1 MDGDPGGVN
10 HPNNR
15 KSPYMTFN
23 LDNYEPVA
31 PRLAR
36 WLEAA
41 EDPRVITT
49 LHAYAPGEWCI
60 FRAELYAGDTLL
72 ATGYAEEHHTDRGVN
87 STSHM
92 ENCETSAIG
101 RALANYG
108 YAGSDPSKRPS
119 REEMTKV
126 QRMTPS
132 DAPEG
137 TQRPQASPNKPA
149 SDAQLGL
156 IRTLSKKLG
165 FEAHFPPNF
174 TSYDASQVIQEL
186 KGNVIP
192 LAIRAESFEDPF

>member
-1 MDGDPGGVN
+1 
-10 HPNNR
+10 
-15 KSPYMTFN
+15 MTFN

-36 WLEAA
+36 WLETVVKSSVT
-41 EDPRVITT
+41 PRVITT

-60 FRAELYAGDTLL
+60 FKAELWEGDTLIS
-72 ATGYAEEHHTDRGVN
+72 TGYAEEHHTDRGVN

-101 RALANYG
+101 RALANCG

-132 DAPEG
+132 DSPES
-137 TQRPQASPNKPA
+137 TQRPQASPNKAA

>member
-1 MDGDPGGVN
+1 
-10 HPNNR
+10 
-15 KSPYMTFN
+15 MTFN

-31 PRLAR
+31 IRLDRWIADTAKCNLNPRI
-36 WLEAA
+36 
-41 EDPRVITT
+41 ITT
-49 LHAYAPGEWCI
+49 LIAYSAGEWCI
-60 FRAELYAGDTLL
+60 FKAELYEDDRLT
-72 ATGYAEEHHTDRGVN
+72 ATGHAEEHHTDRGVN

-101 RALANYG
+101 RALANCG

-137 TQRPQASPNKPA
+137 TQRPQASPNKAA
-149 SDAQLGL
+149 SDAQIGL
-156 IRTLSKKLG
+156 IRTLAKKLG

-174 TSYDASQVIQEL
+174 TSFDASQVIQEL

-192 LAIRAESFEDPF
+192 LAIRAESQEDPF

>member
-1 MDGDPGGVN
+1 
-10 HPNNR
+10 
-15 KSPYMTFN
+15 MTFN

-49 LHAYAPGEWCI
+49 LIAYEPGKWCI
-60 FRAELYAGDTLL
+60 FKTDLYEGEKLIS
-72 ATGYAEEHHTDRGVN
+72 TGHGYEEHTEKGVN
-87 STSHM
+87 STSFM
-92 ENCETSAIG
+92 ENCETSSTG
-101 RALANYG
+101 RALSNFG
-108 YAGSDPSKRPS
+108 MAGSDPSRRPS
-119 REEMTKV
+119 RE
-126 QRMTPS
+126 
-132 DAPEG
+132 A

-192 LAIRAESFEDPF
+192 LAIRAESHEDPF

>member
-1 MDGDPGGVN
+1 
-10 HPNNR
+10 
-15 KSPYMTFN
+15 
-23 LDNYEPVA
+23 
-31 PRLAR
+31 
-36 WLEAA
+36 
-41 EDPRVITT
+41 
-49 LHAYAPGEWCI
+49 
-60 FRAELYAGDTLL
+60 
-72 ATGYAEEHHTDRGVN
+72 
-87 STSHM
+87 M

-137 TQRPQASPNKPA
+137 TQRPQASPNKQA

>member
-1 MDGDPGGVN
+1 
-10 HPNNR
+10 
-15 KSPYMTFN
+15 MTFN

-36 WLEAA
+36 WLQANF
-41 EDPRVITT
+41 DTQVITT
-49 LHAYAPGEWCI
+49 LVAYSAGEWCI
-60 FRAELYAGDTLL
+60 FKAELYIGGKVV
-72 ATGYAEEHHTDRGVN
+72 ATGWAEEHQTERGVN

-101 RALANYG
+101 RALANAG

-174 TSYDASQVIQEL
+174 TSFDASQVIQDL

>member
-1 MDGDPGGVN
+1 
-10 HPNNR
+10 
-15 KSPYMTFN
+15 MTFN

-60 FRAELYAGDTLL
+60 FRAELYAGETLL

-87 STSHM
+87 ATSHM

-132 DAPEG
+132 DAPEA

-174 TSYDASQVIQEL
+174 TSYDASQVIQDL

-192 LAIRAESFEDPF
+192 VAIRAESQEDPF